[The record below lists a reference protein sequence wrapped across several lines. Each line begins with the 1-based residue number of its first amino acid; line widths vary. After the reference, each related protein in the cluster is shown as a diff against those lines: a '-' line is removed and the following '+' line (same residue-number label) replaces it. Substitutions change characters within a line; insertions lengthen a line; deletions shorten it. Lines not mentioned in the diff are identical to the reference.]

1 MSTSVLFVILFIVV
15 ALVVIFW
22 ATRTR
27 GNTTGPHVD
36 TTVTAVGAVTE
47 AVEELADTV
56 KHAVRGEPEV
66 KSGGSIDR
74 SGAPAAAPV
83 ATLKSAKL
91 KPVVSKAAAP
101 KSLASKSAAPKAAAP
116 KAAAPKA
123 AAPKAA
129 ATKAA
134 APKTATPKAAVSK
147 AAAPKAA
154 SKAAAP
160 KAASKSAASKP
171 TAPAASSAPDDLR
184 QLKGVGPKLVTVL
197 NGLGVTRFDQIARW
211 SAGDIATID
220 AQLGT
225 FTGRIARDNWVEQA
239 GFLAKGDIAGFEA
252 KFGKLDSPGN
262 S

>member
-1 MSTSVLFVILFIVV
+1 M
-15 ALVVIFW
+15 
-22 ATRTR
+22 RTR

-36 TTVTAVGAVTE
+36 TTLTAVGAVTE

-56 KHAVRGEPEV
+56 KHAVKGEPEV
-66 KSGGSIDR
+66 KGGGGIDS
-74 SGAPAAAPV
+74 SGAPAAPV
-83 ATLKSAKL
+83 ATLKSAEP
-91 KPVVSKAAAP
+91 KPVVSKAATP
-101 KSLASKSAAPKAAAP
+101 KSTASKSAAPKGAAP
-116 KAAAPKA
+116 KAATP
-123 AAPKAA
+123 
-129 ATKAA
+129 KAA
-134 APKTATPKAAVSK
+134 APKTAAPKAAASK
-147 AAAPKAA
+147 TAAPKAA
-154 SKAAAP
+154 PKTAAAKP
-160 KAASKSAASKP
+160 AAS
-171 TAPAASSAPDDLR
+171 AASSAPDDLR

-197 NGLGVTRFDQIARW
+197 NGLGVTRFDQIAGW

>member
-1 MSTSVLFVILFIVV
+1 MSVLFVILFIVV

-36 TTVTAVGAVTE
+36 TTMTAVGVVTE

-56 KHAVRGEPEV
+56 KHAVKGEPEIQR
-66 KSGGSIDR
+66 GGGIAIDG
-74 SGAPAAAPV
+74 GAPAVAPA
-83 ATLKSAKL
+83 ATLKAAEP
-91 KPVVSKAAAP
+91 KPAVSKSA
-101 KSLASKSAAPKAAAP
+101 ASKSKAPKAAAP
-116 KAAAPKA
+116 KAEVTKAATPKTAARVGAPKTTPPKA
-123 AAPKAA
+123 AP
-129 ATKAA
+129 
-134 APKTATPKAAVSK
+134 K

-160 KAASKSAASKP
+160 KPAASKP
-171 TAPAASSAPDDLR
+171 AARSAPDDLR

-197 NGLGVTRFDQIARW
+197 NGLGVTRFDQIAGW
-211 SAGDIATID
+211 SKGDIATID

-225 FTGRIARDNWVEQA
+225 FTGRITRDNWVEQA

>member
-1 MSTSVLFVILFIVV
+1 MTMPVLFVIFFIPV
-15 ALVVIFW
+15 ALAVIFW
-22 ATRTR
+22 AMRTR

-36 TTVTAVGAVTE
+36 TTLTAVGAVTE

-56 KHAVRGEPEV
+56 KHAVKGEPEV
-66 KSGGSIDR
+66 KGGGGIDS
-74 SGAPAAAPV
+74 SGAAAAPV
-83 ATLKSAKL
+83 ATLKSAEP

-101 KSLASKSAAPKAAAP
+101 KSTASKSAAPKGAAPKAVAPKAAAPKTAAPKAAAP

-123 AAPKAA
+123 A
-129 ATKAA
+129 
-134 APKTATPKAAVSK
+134 SK
-147 AAAPKAA
+147 AAAPKP
-154 SKAAAP
+154 AAA
-160 KAASKSAASKP
+160 KP
-171 TAPAASSAPDDLR
+171 AAPAAKSAPDDLR

-197 NGLGVTRFDQIARW
+197 NGLGVTRFDQIAGW